1 MIKNSQKIAFFAN
14 FKTEFIFAN
23 DGNVDTSRE
32 LIFANW
38 SILDFSRKKFSRNW
52 PKFTKFAKINSLN
65 VVICGKKVFKINNY
79 KHQKQ
84 KITAKKKPT
93 KNTHSQP
100 KILLTANLTI
110 GLYQSFFQS
119 LKICLPIRF
128 IFIIFW
134 FNKKKWNFKP
144 ESYLAIVR
152 AFEKQFFKD
161 HR

>member
-65 VVICGKKVFKINNY
+65 VVICGTKVFKINNY

-84 KITAKKKPT
+84 KITVKKKPT
-93 KNTHSQP
+93 KNSHSQP

-110 GLYQSFFQS
+110 RLYQSFFQS

-128 IFIIFW
+128 IFITFW
-134 FNKKKWNFKP
+134 FDKKKWNVKP

-152 AFEKQFFKD
+152 AFKKQFFKD
-161 HR
+161 RR

>member
-14 FKTEFIFAN
+14 FKTEFTFTN

-38 SILDFSRKKFSRNW
+38 LILDFSRKEFLRNW
-52 PKFTKFAKINSLN
+52 PKFAKINSLN
-65 VVICGKKVFKINNY
+65 VVICGVKVFKINDY

-93 KNTHSQP
+93 TNSHSQP

-128 IFIIFW
+128 IFITFW
-134 FNKKKWNFKP
+134 FDKKKWNVKP

-152 AFEKQFFKD
+152 FFKKQFFKD
-161 HR
+161 RR

>member
-1 MIKNSQKIAFFAN
+1 MIKNCQKIAFFAN

-38 SILDFSRKKFSRNW
+38 SILDFSRKKFSQNW
-52 PKFTKFAKINSLN
+52 PKFAKFVKINSLN

-84 KITAKKKPT
+84 KITAKKKPA
-93 KNTHSQP
+93 KNSHSQP

-110 GLYQSFFQS
+110 GLYQSFFQT

-128 IFIIFW
+128 IFITFW
-134 FNKKKWNFKP
+134 FDKKNEILNLK
-144 ESYLAIVR
+144 VT
-152 AFEKQFFKD
+152 
-161 HR
+161 